1 VPNGKY
7 IRVVICRSRW
17 IEHDPPLVI
26 NGEEYEAT
34 AEVAEP
40 EVAFIEPTLENFQ
53 SIVGGKVE
61 WVHIGA
67 AVGLYANED
76 AMFEGLP
83 PNRCG
88 ILGSFVLTATGR
100 TGRERSLTDEELR
113 KALTWCRLG
122 QGWLH
127 PSITGGDCGPAVTS
141 YDSTEELQAELHARA
156 DRTRARWDAL

>member
-1 VPNGKY
+1 VPNGKC
-7 IRVVICRSRW
+7 ICVVICRSRW

-26 NGEEYEAT
+26 DGDEYEAT
-34 AEVAEP
+34 AEVDPP
-40 EVAFIEPTLENFQ
+40 EAAFIEPTLENLQ

-67 AVGLYANED
+67 GVGLYANED
-76 AMFEGLP
+76 AMFDGLP

-88 ILGSFVLTATGR
+88 ILGSFVLMATGR
-100 TGRERSLTDEELR
+100 AGRERSLTDEELR

-127 PSITGGDCGPAVTS
+127 PSVTGGDCVPTVTS
-141 YDSTEELQAELHARA
+141 YDSIDELQAEIHARA
-156 DRTRARWDAL
+156 DSRRARWDAL